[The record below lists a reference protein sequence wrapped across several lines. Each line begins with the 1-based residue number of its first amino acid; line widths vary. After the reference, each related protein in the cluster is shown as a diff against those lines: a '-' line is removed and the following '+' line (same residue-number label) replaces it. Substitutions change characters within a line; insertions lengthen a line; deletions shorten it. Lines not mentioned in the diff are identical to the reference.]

1 MMELKKKQHDDLMRN
16 VWAASATGISIAT
29 ITLPSAEAA
38 DELTEA
44 LFKKTLIADVADFSK
59 VQKTFRTKLFGN
71 ANANTK
77 TVEVHRLV
85 MLTSDDRVADLIE
98 ECVDVTKN
106 ENSDILIRQL
116 SGIGKEYSKWVGLQ
130 TQEETEK
137 FV

>member
-16 VWAASATGISIAT
+16 VWAMSATGISIAS

-38 DELTEA
+38 DELTSA

-59 VQKTFRTKLFGN
+59 VQKTFRTHISGSSK
-71 ANANTK
+71 ANTK

-98 ECVDVTKN
+98 ECVDVTRN

-116 SGIGKEYSKWVGLQ
+116 SGIGKEYSKWVSL
-130 TQEETEK
+130 
-137 FV
+137 

>member
-59 VQKTFRTKLFGN
+59 V
-71 ANANTK
+71 
-77 TVEVHRLV
+77 
-85 MLTSDDRVADLIE
+85 
-98 ECVDVTKN
+98 
-106 ENSDILIRQL
+106 
-116 SGIGKEYSKWVGLQ
+116 
-130 TQEETEK
+130 
-137 FV
+137 